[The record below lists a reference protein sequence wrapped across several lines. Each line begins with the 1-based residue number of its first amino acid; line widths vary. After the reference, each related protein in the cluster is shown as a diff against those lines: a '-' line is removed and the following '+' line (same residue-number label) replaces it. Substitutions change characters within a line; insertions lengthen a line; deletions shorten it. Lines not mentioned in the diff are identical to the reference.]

1 MSVCFRVVQIHYTH
15 DAVAGD
21 FQDSKHIH
29 VGRLTPWGSLNRLAL
44 VEETRQSPGGRW
56 FMYPVI
62 VDTYTRYYTLVF
74 CLWVYNNVENYLD
87 GLQLLYTLVYF
98 LTSVLMT
105 TIITIS

>member
-74 CLWVYNNVENYLD
+74 CYGCITMLKIILMVYNC
-87 GLQLLYTLVYF
+87 YTH
-98 LTSVLMT
+98 
-105 TIITIS
+105 

>member
-1 MSVCFRVVQIHYTH
+1 MCVCVFIVVQIQYNN

-87 GLQLLYTLVYF
+87 GL
-98 LTSVLMT
+98 
-105 TIITIS
+105 